1 MPLGLISSSTRRM
14 LDHGVARQRWRPHA
28 TRIADRA
35 LSSRAS
41 LSQSQR
47 SATLRQRGEVPES
60 KIQVCRMRL
69 QNADCR
75 SGRSSQF
82 CNRRAMG
89 YYNVTHACGAAAAV
103 CSRILESGFWWSEC
117 RPPLRN
123 TDTKCWTPG
132 FWHAQICTFTPP
144 ECGPALQNADFQNTT
159 HDCRVPHM
167 ARDGAGQVWRGAS
180 ASGAEAGACRGAATT
195 STRSDSAAAAIVAA

>member
-1 MPLGLISSSTRRM
+1 MPSHTPPCHEPFANAQSATASTAVLLVEGGVAALPLGLISSTAHARSRSSTTALAPARDAHRRC
-14 LDHGVARQRWRPHA
+14 
-28 TRIADRA
+28 A

-47 SATLRQRGEVPES
+47 SATLRQRARS
-60 KIQVCRMRL
+60 ARIQNPSL
-69 QNADCR
+69 QNAAAECGVQIG
-75 SGRSSQF
+75 SFVAVLQ
-82 CNRRAMG
+82 RRAMG

-132 FWHAQICTFTPP
+132 FWHALICTFTPP
-144 ECGPALQNADFQNTT
+144 ECGPALQNADFHNTT
-159 HDCRVPHM
+159 HDCKGPYMV
-167 ARDGAGQVWRGAS
+167 RGS
-180 ASGAEAGACRGAATT
+180 W
-195 STRSDSAAAAIVAA
+195 V

>member
-1 MPLGLISSSTRRM
+1 MPSHTPPCHEPFANAQPATASSASTAVLLVEGGVAALPLGLISSTRRM

-47 SATLRQRGEVPES
+47 STTLRQRGREVPES

-69 QNADCR
+69 QNAECR

-82 CNRRAMG
+82 CNGESPWVTMEQ
-89 YYNVTHACGAAAAV
+89 YYN
-103 CSRILESGFWWSEC
+103 L
-117 RPPLRN
+117 
-123 TDTKCWTPG
+123 
-132 FWHAQICTFTPP
+132 
-144 ECGPALQNADFQNTT
+144 
-159 HDCRVPHM
+159 
-167 ARDGAGQVWRGAS
+167 
-180 ASGAEAGACRGAATT
+180 
-195 STRSDSAAAAIVAA
+195 

>member
-1 MPLGLISSSTRRM
+1 MPLGLISSTRRM

-47 SATLRQRGEVPES
+47 SATLRQRARS
-60 KIQVCRMRL
+60 ARIQNPSL
-69 QNADCR
+69 QNAAAECGVQIG
-75 SGRSSQF
+75 SLVAVLQ
-82 CNRRAMG
+82 RRAMG

-132 FWHAQICTFTPP
+132 FWHALICTFTPP
-144 ECGPALQNADFQNTT
+144 ECGPALQNADVKNTT
-159 HDCRVPHM
+159 HDCKGPYMNDGWPPGLVGFG
-167 ARDGAGQVWRGAS
+167 RDFAK
-180 ASGAEAGACRGAATT
+180 
-195 STRSDSAAAAIVAA
+195 SDQ

>member
-1 MPLGLISSSTRRM
+1 MPSHTPPCHEPFANAQSATASTAVLLVEGGVAALPLGLISSTRRM

-47 SATLRQRGEVPES
+47 STTLRQRARS
-60 KIQVCRMRL
+60 ARIQNPSL
-69 QNADCR
+69 QNAAAECGVQIG
-75 SGRSSQF
+75 SLVAVLQ
-82 CNRRAMG
+82 RRAMG

-132 FWHAQICTFTPP
+132 FWHALT
-144 ECGPALQNADFQNTT
+144 AHSHLQNADLP
-159 HDCRVPHM
+159 CRM
-167 ARDGAGQVWRGAS
+167 QTFRIQRMTARVH
-180 ASGAEAGACRGAATT
+180 T
-195 STRSDSAAAAIVAA
+195 